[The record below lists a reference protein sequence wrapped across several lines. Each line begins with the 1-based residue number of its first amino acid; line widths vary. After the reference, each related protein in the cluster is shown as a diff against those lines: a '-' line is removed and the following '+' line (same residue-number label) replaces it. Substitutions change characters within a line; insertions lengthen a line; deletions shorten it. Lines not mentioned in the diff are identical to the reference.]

1 MYRILS
7 RHLVEQVGRLEEL
20 GDEEAECG
28 RAGDVMRVVERMGV
42 GESYDGVEV
51 FVWSAMVQ
59 VVKVDMRD

>member
-28 RAGDVMRVVERMGV
+28 RAGDVMRVVERMG
-42 GESYDGVEV
+42 G
-51 FVWSAMVQ
+51 W
-59 VVKVDMRD
+59 

>member
-7 RHLVEQVGRLEEL
+7 RHLVERVGRLEEL

-28 RAGDVMRVVERMGV
+28 RA